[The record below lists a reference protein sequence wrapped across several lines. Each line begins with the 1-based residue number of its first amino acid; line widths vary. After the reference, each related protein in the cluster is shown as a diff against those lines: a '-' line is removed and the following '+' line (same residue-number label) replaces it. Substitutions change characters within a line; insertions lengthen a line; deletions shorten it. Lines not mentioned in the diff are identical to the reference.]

1 VPNAEYFVTF
11 CTEYRQK
18 GLITP
23 AVAEPILDELRAMQA
38 EQLVSVRCAT
48 VMPDHVHALV
58 RTGDSLSLG
67 RVVARWKAQTVTA
80 LHAAGLKCQR
90 GFHEHRLR
98 PDEARLP
105 FFLYTFL
112 NPYRAGLLE
121 AKETWPWFVCSDDDR
136 EWFLP
141 YLSAGLPEPA
151 WLADLP

>member
-1 VPNAEYFVTF
+1 MSNAEYFVTF
-11 CTEYRQK
+11 CTEHRQK
-18 GLITP
+18 GLAAP
-23 AVAEPILDELRAMQA
+23 AIAQPILDELCAMEA
-38 EQLVSVRCAT
+38 EQLVIVRCAT
-48 VMPDHVHALV
+48 AMPDHVHVLLGLGGV
-58 RTGDSLSLG
+58 LTLG
-67 RVVARWKAQTVTA
+67 RVVARWKAKTVPHLRATR
-80 LHAAGLKCQR
+80 LRWQD
-90 GFHEHRLR
+90 GFHEHHLR

-141 YLSAGLPEPA
+141 YLHAGLPEPA